1 MSGSFGFFNYRYENG
16 LYVPVICVPQEG
28 QSHKRYS
35 GQYNMFVGKWE
46 SSDGHITL
54 NNGRK
59 VRNSLATAMRET
71 KEEGFPTDKMIG
83 QFEYMATVNHTPIY
97 AFRIKP
103 GTSRQDFVSNN
114 ETVGMNYFPVASY
127 CNISP
132 NYEIRDINGINR
144 RVSKFHIQTIMKCWN
159 KIIKFQ

>member
-1 MSGSFGFFNYRYENG
+1 MSGSFGILYYRYPNG
-16 LYVPVICVPQEG
+16 ELELVICVPCEG
-28 QSHKRYS
+28 PYHNQYPR
-35 GQYNMFVGKWE
+35 QYNMFVGKRE
-46 SSDGHITL
+46 PSDGYITL
-54 NNGRK
+54 KNGRK

-71 KEEGFPTDKMIG
+71 KEEGFPTDKIIG
-83 QFEYMATVNHTPIY
+83 KFEYMATVNHTPIY

-132 NYEIRDINGINR
+132 NYEIKDIDGINR
-144 RVSKFHIQTIMKCWN
+144 RVSKFHIETIMKCWN
-159 KIIKFQ
+159 KIITFQ